1 MDADAE
7 GEGLAGGGR
16 VGVDG
21 RRGGDAIHRRGV
33 AVGDTGAGLD
43 GGDADLT
50 GEVEAG
56 GSTLGGAGA
65 AGIVGEVEGEAEASF
80 EAGRDGGERSA
91 EVDGARGAQ
100 VDGAAGRG
108 AREVAGA
115 GVAGGAG
122 GAAVVGAALGAERGV
137 ERIGD
142 GAGELVCHE
151 AADQP
156 AGRIQDGAEE
166 AAARA
171 NVECVGADDELIWRY
186 RDGDLLSRRGADIE
200 LNDCADRQRVCLQRD
215 LAGRAD
221 HANGDCLVE
230 AEADVGDDL
239 VRSPA
244 LDIDLVGVD
253 ADLELATWRTVV
265 ADI

>member
-1 MDADAE
+1 MEADAE
-7 GEGLAGGGR
+7 GEGLTGGGR

-21 RRGGDAIHRRGV
+21 GRGGDAVDRRGV
-33 AVGDTGAGLD
+33 AVGDAGAGLD
-43 GGDADLT
+43 GGYADLA
-50 GEVEAG
+50 GEVETG
-56 GSTLGGAGA
+56 GSALGGAGA
-65 AGIVGEVEGEAEASF
+65 AGVVCEVEGEAEAGI
-80 EAGRDGGERSA
+80 EAGRDGGERCA
-91 EVDGARGAQ
+91 EVDGARGAE

-151 AADQP
+151 ASDEA
-156 AGRIQDGAEE
+156 AGRIENVAEDT
-166 AAARA
+166 AARA
-171 NVECVGADDELIWRY
+171 EVECIGSDDELISGD

-221 HANGDCLVE
+221 HADGDCLVE
-230 AEADVGDDL
+230 SEADVGDDL

-253 ADLELATWRTVV
+253 ADLELATRRTVV